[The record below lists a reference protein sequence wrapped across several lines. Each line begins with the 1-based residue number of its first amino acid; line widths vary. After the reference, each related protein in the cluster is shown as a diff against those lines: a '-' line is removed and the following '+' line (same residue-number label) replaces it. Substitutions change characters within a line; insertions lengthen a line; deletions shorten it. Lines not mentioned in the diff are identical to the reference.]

1 MKKGADYIGNDYFR
15 AGESSWKEGTSIKIH
30 LQHDKERHRREK
42 LSVYLA

>member
-1 MKKGADYIGNDYFR
+1 MTIEIWVRNQDFFR